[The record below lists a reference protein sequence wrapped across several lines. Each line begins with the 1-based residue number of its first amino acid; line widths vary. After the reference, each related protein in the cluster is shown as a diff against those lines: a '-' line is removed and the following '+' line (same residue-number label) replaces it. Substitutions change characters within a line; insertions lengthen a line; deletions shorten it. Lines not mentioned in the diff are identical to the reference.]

1 MDARAED
8 AGGDPVVVTGLGC
21 IGVGPEGPPC
31 DPMPYLKV
39 KKLRKYMGVQ
49 DDLAV
54 VAAAKALESAGLA
67 GAPLGECTGL
77 YLAVGYIPF
86 ERADLDPLLAESL
99 DADGNFSMEAFSTAG
114 FRTVNGLLTFR
125 CLPNMPAFHVST
137 SFDIQG
143 PYFVTYPGPG
153 QFYVALEE
161 ARTALEDGSIDVALV
176 GGVAHQR
183 NFLVESHFAR
193 LDPANSEN
201 RLLDAAG
208 FLVLERESRARLRGT
223 VLRAYLTELT
233 LGYTPHDPFDGAEK
247 FEDRFNGLDM
257 TLVDQPG
264 PASLPLILCFGAVA
278 LPLVR
283 HSLRSRDGLIGASVW
298 RRP

>member
-1 MDARAED
+1 MDARPDD
-8 AGGDPVVVTGLGC
+8 AGSDPVVVTGLGHVV
-21 IGVGPEGPPC
+21 IGNGDPPC

-67 GAPLGECTGL
+67 GAPLGERTGL

-86 ERADLDPLLAESL
+86 EKADLDPLLAASL

-125 CLPNMPAFHVST
+125 CLPNMPAYHVST
-137 SFDIQG
+137 NFDIQG

-161 ARTALEDGSIDVALV
+161 ALTALDEGSIEIALV

-193 LDPANSEN
+193 IEPPVPPDHLA
-201 RLLDAAG
+201 DAAG
-208 FLVLERESRARLRGT
+208 FLVLERDSLAAARGAVACAWLSDFSVCYGAR
-223 VLRAYLTELT
+223 
-233 LGYTPHDPFDGAEK
+233 DPFTETIELEDLIDGDESL
-247 FEDRFNGLDM
+247 LDY
-257 TLVDQPG
+257 G
-264 PASLPLILCFGAVA
+264 AASLPVA
-278 LPLVR
+278 LSKAGPSGGEIP
-283 HSLRSRDGLIGASVW
+283 HSLRSRDGLTARSVW
-298 RRP
+298 RLV